1 MPLVGLILR
10 VAHAFAMTHSEP
22 GTDQLTRPE
31 PTQAIALCEHGEARC
46 RAGDY
51 DAALCD
57 FNEAIRIGPPFA
69 RAHVDRAV
77 AFYSKGQL
85 EQAAEDCSTALQ
97 IDPNAAQGYVWR
109 GAVRV
114 QQGRLEEGIA
124 DYTEALRLA
133 PENANT
139 YLCRG
144 AALHAQNRY
153 DEALADY
160 AEAIRRA
167 PNDARA
173 YVYRGHT
180 HDCRE
185 EFEAAIADYS
195 QALRLA
201 TDDAETYLSRGTA
214 YYRDERYEEA
224 LEDYSQFIRLA
235 PDDFRGHLYRG
246 RTHRALQEYEEAL
259 ADLNRALQADPG
271 CVEAFV
277 ERGHVRRFNHEPE
290 AALADYDEA
299 IRLDPNHA
307 EAYGDRGATWM
318 QLEQYEKAIADL
330 SEALRLDPNHES
342 AYETRCRA
350 YERNGQEA
358 KADEDFAMMFTVV
371 AQKDDSLPAGSP
383 PRPPER
389 SALVYTLL
397 QRHFDP
403 LPLEGLAITE
413 RRFPGRVRADLQ
425 RAIDSLFEQMTVC
438 HFCGVR
444 KQYCHEGVN
453 FTELVVRDRNDPALS
468 VPPQYEEIDIG
479 EDNPVRCLKEGL
491 WLLEDKGKR
500 FAVFLEPGN
509 FMQRAYGD
517 VGLRFQV
524 ATPNEE
530 SGTSIAQ
537 GFFRHLERSVQE
549 ARSYRGKILS
559 LEQAAH
565 GYSGSS
571 TGIKVHKLR
580 TVERDQVILPRKT
593 LELLERNVVQFVRQ
607 RPQLAKLGLS
617 TKKGLLFYGPPG
629 VGKTHTLHYLAG
641 SLEGMTTLL
650 ISAEQVG
657 LLGEYMTL
665 ARLLQPSMVVIED
678 ADLIAR
684 ERTTMESVCE
694 EVLLN
699 KLLNEMDGLT
709 EEADVLFVLTT
720 NRPETLE
727 AALASRPGRIDQAIE
742 FPLPDEEG
750 RGKLVRL
757 YSRGLAVPEDV
768 VRATVKKTEKV
779 SGAFIKELMRRAA
792 QFRLERDGS
801 SELSL
806 ADIDNALEEL
816 LFAGG
821 SLNRQLLGAHVEAP
835 DC

>member
-1 MPLVGLILR
+1 
-10 VAHAFAMTHSEP
+10 MTNSEP
-22 GTDQLTRPE
+22 DCDQITATE
-31 PTQAIALCEHGEARC
+31 STAAIDLCVRGEAKC
-46 RAGDY
+46 QSGDY
-51 DAALCD
+51 DGGIAD
-57 FNEAIRIGPPFA
+57 FNEAIRIEPNLA
-69 RAHVDRAV
+69 RAYADRAR
-77 AFYSKGQL
+77 AFYSKGDY
-85 EQAAEDCSTALQ
+85 EQAAEDCSKALA
-97 IDPNAAQGYVWR
+97 IDPTAAAGYVWR

-114 QQGRLEEGIA
+114 QQGRVDEGIA

-133 PENANT
+133 PDHANT
-139 YLCRG
+139 WLCRG
-144 AALHAQNRY
+144 AALQSQNRF
-153 DEALADY
+153 DEALGDY
-160 AEAIRRA
+160 AAAIRLA
-167 PNDARA
+167 PNDASA
-173 YVYRGHT
+173 YLYRGQT
-180 HDCRE
+180 HLSRGQYE
-185 EFEAAIADYS
+185 PAIADLTA
-195 QALRLA
+195 ALRLA
-201 TDDAETYLSRGTA
+201 PDADTHLGRGTA
-214 YYRDERYEEA
+214 FYHVERYEEA
-224 LEDYSQFIRLA
+224 VADYSQTIILA
-235 PDDFRGHLYRG
+235 PEDFRGHHYRG
-246 RTHRALQEYEEAL
+246 KAYGTLEEYEKAL
-259 ADLNRALQADPG
+259 ADLNRALELKRDCA
-271 CVEAFV
+271 EALLDRANV
-277 ERGHVRRFNHEPE
+277 YRRSNELE
-290 AALADYDEA
+290 AALADCDEA
-299 IRLDPNHA
+299 VRLSPGNA
-307 EAYGDRGATWM
+307 QAFYDRGALRM
-318 QLEQYEKAIADL
+318 QLGQHEQAIADL
-330 SEALRLDPNHES
+330 SEAVRLNPNDES
-342 AYETRCRA
+342 AYESRCQA
-350 YERNGQEA
+350 YEENGQER
-358 KADEDFAMMFTVV
+358 KADEDFVMMHTVV
-371 AQKDDSLPAGSP
+371 VEASSAGTQP
-383 PRPPER
+383 QTPGLER
-389 SALVYTLL
+389 SPLVYSLL

-403 LPLEGLAITE
+403 LPLEGLTITE

-479 EDNPVRCLKEGL
+479 EEAPVRVLKAGL
-491 WLLEDKGKR
+491 WMLEDKGKR
-500 FAVFLEPGN
+500 FAVFLEPGH
-509 FMQRAYGD
+509 FMRRAFGNE
-517 VGLRFQV
+517 GLRFQV
-524 ATPNEE
+524 ATPNDE
-530 SGTSIAQ
+530 SGTTIAQ

-559 LEQAAH
+559 LEQAPH

-571 TGIKVHKLR
+571 TGVKVHKLR

-593 LELLERNVVQFVRQ
+593 LDLLERNVIQFARQ

-641 SLEGMTTLL
+641 ALEGMTTLL

-757 YSRGLAVPEDV
+757 YSRGLTVPEDV
-768 VRATVKKTEKV
+768 VRATVKKTDRV
-779 SGAFIKELMRRAA
+779 SAAFIKELLRRAA
-792 QFRLERDGS
+792 QFCLERDGA

-806 ADIDNALEEL
+806 ADIDAALEEL

-821 SLNRQLLGAHVEAP
+821 SLNRQLLGANVDVPAE
-835 DC
+835 

>member
-1 MPLVGLILR
+1 
-10 VAHAFAMTHSEP
+10 MTHSELD
-22 GTDQLTRPE
+22 TDQLTRPE
-31 PTQAIALCEHGEARC
+31 GAEAGRLCEQGEAKC
-46 RAGDY
+46 QAGDY
-51 DAALCD
+51 DGGIAD
-57 FNEAIRIGPPFA
+57 FNEAVRIGPPLV
-69 RAHVDRAV
+69 RAYVDRAMV
-77 AFYSKGQL
+77 LHSQGL
-85 EQAAEDCSTALQ
+85 LDQAEEDCSTAIA
-97 IDPNAAQGYVWR
+97 IDPSAAASYVWR

-114 QQGRLEEGIA
+114 RQGRVDEGIA
-124 DYTEALRLA
+124 DYTEALRRA

-139 YLCRG
+139 WLCRG
-144 AALHAQNRY
+144 AALHSQNRFE
-153 DEALADY
+153 EALADY
-160 AEAIRRA
+160 
-167 PNDARA
+167 
-173 YVYRGHT
+173 
-180 HDCRE
+180 
-185 EFEAAIADYS
+185 S
-195 QALRLA
+195 QA
-201 TDDAETYLSRGTA
+201 
-214 YYRDERYEEA
+214 
-224 LEDYSQFIRLA
+224 IRLA
-235 PDDFRGHLYRG
+235 PDDFRGHNYRG
-246 RTHRALQEYEEAL
+246 TAQIALGEDEQAL
-259 ADLNRALQADPG
+259 ADWNRALQLNPG
-271 CVEAFV
+271 CVEALLS
-277 ERGHVRRFNHEPE
+277 RAKIRRNNHEFE
-290 AALADYDEA
+290 SALADYDEA
-299 IRLDPNHA
+299 IRLDPKNA
-307 EAYGDRGATWM
+307 DAFSSRGAIWM
-318 QLEQYEKAIADL
+318 QLEQHEKAIADL
-330 SEALRLDPNHES
+330 SEAIRLDPSQEA
-342 AYETRCRA
+342 AYAKRCGA
-350 YERNGQEA
+350 YERIGQET

-371 AQKDDSLPAGSP
+371 EHKVEPSNAGAQSQA
-383 PRPPER
+383 PER
-389 SALVYTLL
+389 SPLVYSLL
-397 QRHFDP
+397 QRHFEP
-403 LPLEGLAITE
+403 LPLEGLTITE

-425 RAIDSLFEQMTVC
+425 RAIDSLFEQMTVS

-479 EDNPVRCLKEGL
+479 EEQPVRCLKAGL

-500 FAVFLEPGN
+500 FAVFLEPAH
-509 FMQRAYGD
+509 FMHRAFGAE
-517 VGLRFQV
+517 GLRFQV
-524 ATPNEE
+524 ATPNDEN
-530 SGTSIAQ
+530 GTSIAQ

-559 LEQAAH
+559 LQESPH
-565 GYSGSS
+565 GYSGSA
-571 TGIKVHKLR
+571 TGVKVHKLR

-593 LELLERNVVQFVRQ
+593 LDLLERNVIQFVRQ

-641 SLEGMTTLL
+641 ALEGMTTLL

-742 FPLPDEEG
+742 FPLPDDEG

-757 YSRGLAVPEDV
+757 YSRGLTVPEDV
-768 VRATVKKTEKV
+768 VRATVKKTDRV
-779 SGAFIKELMRRAA
+779 SAAFIKELMRRAA
-792 QFRLERDGS
+792 QFRLERDGG

-806 ADIDNALEEL
+806 ADIDAALEEL

-821 SLNRQLLGAHVEAP
+821 SLNRQLLGAHVDATEE
-835 DC
+835 